1 MSRQTNSRTGY
12 LKLFIIHCS
21 LFILLAACTR
31 PDDTWEHIQ
40 EIDVLRVGMDASFP
54 PFEYVAADGTLAGF
68 DVDLETSIT
77 GPELVER
84 VINFARAA
92 NSTIV
97 AEKLIKIFT
106 GD

>member
-1 MSRQTNSRTGY
+1 MVCDP
-12 LKLFIIHCS
+12 IHDEGVRM
-21 LFILLAACTR
+21 LM
-31 PDDTWEHIQ
+31 E
-40 EIDVLRVGMDASFP
+40 
-54 PFEYVAADGTLAGF
+54 AGF